1 MDMSENENMVLFAY
15 FARQRLPSSGAVP
28 VALPSA
34 ALFAAF
40 TRWDYNDM
48 PPACFS
54 DFGYLRLCMCWV
66 YHDEVI
72 RKIGL

>member
-1 MDMSENENMVLFAY
+1 MDMSERDENMVLFAL
-15 FARQRLPSSGAVP
+15 FAAAFAFLGAVP

-48 PPACFS
+48 PPVL
-54 DFGYLRLCMCWV
+54 FGFGLFATLYVLSV
-66 YHDEVI
+66 VVVI